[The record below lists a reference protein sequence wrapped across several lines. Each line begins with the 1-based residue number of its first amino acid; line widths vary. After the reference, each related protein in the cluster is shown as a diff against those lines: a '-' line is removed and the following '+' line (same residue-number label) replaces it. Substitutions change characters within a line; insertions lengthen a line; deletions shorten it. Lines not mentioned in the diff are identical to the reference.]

1 VIGGWWPWLAVA
13 LLGAYHGFD
22 PSMGW
27 LFAVALGL
35 QERRLTKVWWSLLP
49 IAVGHLA
56 AIGLVVALIAVI
68 ARISWLI
75 RPLGAAALIGFGIF
89 RWIRPRAHPRWVA
102 MRVNAFDLV
111 AWSFLMASAHGAGLM
126 LLPLLIGIPAASVA
140 LPSHHAHFIPTL
152 ALHGPISAAQ
162 AMAVIV
168 IHTGAMLVV
177 MGTMATVVYE
187 WVGLNILRSVWINLE
202 GIWAGALIAAGV
214 MSLVF

>member
-35 QERRLTKVWWSLLP
+35 QERRATKVWWSLLP
-49 IAVGHLA
+49 IAVGHLF

-75 RPLGAAALIGFGIF
+75 RPLGAASLIGFGIF
-89 RWIRPRAHPRWVA
+89 RLMRPRAHPRWVA
-102 MRVNAFDLV
+102 MRVSALDLV

-140 LPSHHAHFIPTL
+140 LPSHHAHLMPTL
-152 ALHGPISAAQ
+152 ALHGPISATQ
-162 AMAVIV
+162 AMAVIL

-177 MGTMATVVYE
+177 MGTIATVVYE
-187 WVGLNILRSVWINLE
+187 WVGLSILRSTWINLE

-214 MSLVF
+214 MSLVV